1 MCCTAS
7 NGIFTISISVCRRA
21 GIHLKYIA
29 GSGSKVKSTGLAKT
43 NNVSSVM
50 VELEKTLTYDIR
62 YTKYRYPVLAKMFL
76 KKNKE

>member
-21 GIHLKYIA
+21 GIHLSYKA
-29 GSGSKVKSTGLAKT
+29 GSGSKVKSTASKN

-50 VELEKTLTYDIR
+50 VDVQIIQLEKNVNIR
-62 YTKYRYPVLAKMFL
+62 HTVHKVPGIGQAVL
-76 KKNKE
+76 KK